1 MKDKLLEIALSVVEK
16 IKGRQLIHGF
26 IRRKG
31 DSLIVKGREYSQKP
45 VYLISAGKA
54 GVEMARGAMET
65 LGDLING
72 GIVVS
77 PYFEEIKGLEVIE
90 GSHPYPDKKSL
101 NAGRKLLNFAEDRKE
116 GELVLFLISGGASS
130 LVEVPA
136 EPFTLEDINEIT
148 RYLLKGGATIEETN
162 TVRRHISAIKGG
174 RLARKLFPSRI
185 LTLAISDVKFDI
197 PHDIGSGPTVPDPST
212 KEQAMEILEKYGLS
226 RYLKKL
232 RVVEETPKPG
242 DPVFE
247 RASFEIIG
255 NTLVALNFIKEEA
268 EKRGIKT
275 LILTGEEEGE
285 AREIAK
291 LYAGII
297 YEIKRSGNPVSPPV
311 LLVAGGEPTVTVKG
325 KGKGGR
331 STELALSLLIELEKF
346 SGYFAILSMGT
357 DGIDG
362 PTDAAGVC
370 FDTGIFERMKELSL
384 DPLSFLE
391 NNDSYTFF
399 QKTGG
404 LIFTGPTGTNVRDIR
419 LFYIG

>member
-1 MKDKLLEIALSVVEK
+1 MRDELLKIALAVIEK
-16 IKGRQLIHGF
+16 IKGRHLIQRF
-26 IRRKG
+26 ISKKG
-31 DSLIVKGREYSQKP
+31 DSLILVEREYTQKQ
-45 VYLISAGKA
+45 VYLIAVGKA
-54 GVEMARGAMET
+54 SVEMTRGAVEVF
-65 LGDLING
+65 GDLING

-77 PYFEEIKGLEVIE
+77 PYFEEIKGLEVME

-101 NAGRKLLNFAEDRKE
+101 NAGRKLLNFAKERKE
-116 GELVLFLISGGASS
+116 GDFVLFLISGGASS

-136 EPFTLEDINEIT
+136 RPFTLEDINKIT
-148 RYLLKGGATIEETN
+148 RNLLKGGATIEEIN
-162 TVRRHISAIKGG
+162 TVRRHTSAIKGG
-174 RLARKLFPSRI
+174 RLAKELFPSLV

-197 PHDIGSGPTVPDPST
+197 PHDIGSGPTVADPST
-212 KEQAMEILEKYGLS
+212 REQAMEVLKKYGLS
-226 RYLKKL
+226 HYISKL
-232 RVVEETPKPG
+232 QAVEETPKPI

-247 RASFEIIG
+247 RTGFEIIG
-255 NTLVALNFIKEEA
+255 NTLVALNFIKDEA

-275 LILTGEEEGE
+275 FILTGEEDGE

-297 YEIKRSGNPVSPPV
+297 YEIKKSGNPVSAPV
-311 LLVAGGEPTVTVKG
+311 LLISGGEPTVTVKG

-331 STELALSLLIELEKF
+331 STELALSLLIELRKF
-346 SGYFAILSMGT
+346 HGYFSVVSMGT

-362 PTDAAGVC
+362 PTDAAGAC
-370 FDTGIFERMKELSL
+370 FDTGIYKRIKDLNL
-384 DPLSFLE
+384 DPRSFLE

-399 QKTGG
+399 KKTKS